1 MEKIVEYFG
10 SAFLAMT
17 ALPVLKLL
25 YPACSQ
31 EALFIILLSTI
42 CQRYADNEE
51 TVMEK
56 YWMSM
61 ADFCWICWQWDF

>member
-1 MEKIVEYFG
+1 M
-10 SAFLAMT
+10 MT

-42 CQRYADNEE
+42 RQRYADNEE

-56 YWMSM
+56 ILDEYGR
-61 ADFCWICWQWDF
+61 FRWICWQWDF